1 MAAAVTPAQKQTRVT
16 GDVDCG
22 GVHFLWSFVLGVGN
36 DGALTGIGGAAIYF
50 RKLQNTLRSLCP
62 DASLLSGHHLPF
74 GGCWPLGR
82 GGGAGFPLCLYA
94 AVFGLTAGLYHARVH
109 VVIQSGEEFP
119 RMP

>member
-1 MAAAVTPAQKQTRVT
+1 MVCLRGLVGQPSTV
-16 GDVDCG
+16 G
-22 GVHFLWSFVLGVGN
+22 SF
-36 DGALTGIGGAAIYF
+36 
-50 RKLQNTLRSLCP
+50 RNTLRSLCP
-62 DASLLSGHHLPF
+62 DASLLSGHHLPV